1 MKTKERVREIQ
12 LWAEDA
18 VPSFPKE
25 KGTMRRD
32 AIIIQRA
39 AGFLKMLYSQF
50 TLNTEENRDTL
61 LFKRISSNQQMQTI
75 LYRMNKQL
83 YPMGNYIQYPMMS

>member
-39 AGFLKMLYSQF
+39 AGFLKML
-50 TLNTEENRDTL
+50 
-61 LFKRISSNQQMQTI
+61 
-75 LYRMNKQL
+75 
-83 YPMGNYIQYPMMS
+83 